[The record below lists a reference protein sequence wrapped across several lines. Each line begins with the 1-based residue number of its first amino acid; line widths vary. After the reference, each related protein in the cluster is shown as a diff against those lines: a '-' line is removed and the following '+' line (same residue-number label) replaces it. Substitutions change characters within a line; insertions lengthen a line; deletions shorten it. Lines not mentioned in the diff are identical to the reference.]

1 MGLGDWAT
9 LPAGCWLHPITNALK
24 RNEVM
29 KTALK
34 RQRAER
40 CSVDNILMQLGTFR
54 ASYPSQEFVTPARLI
69 GSACQHASDDRILK
83 VRQKS

>member
-1 MGLGDWAT
+1 VATGVDVGPGALGTPNGVDWGVGFACGVCMGLDDWAT

-40 CSVDNILMQLGTFR
+40 CSVDNILMNDSFMKL
-54 ASYPSQEFVTPARLI
+54 
-69 GSACQHASDDRILK
+69 
-83 VRQKS
+83 